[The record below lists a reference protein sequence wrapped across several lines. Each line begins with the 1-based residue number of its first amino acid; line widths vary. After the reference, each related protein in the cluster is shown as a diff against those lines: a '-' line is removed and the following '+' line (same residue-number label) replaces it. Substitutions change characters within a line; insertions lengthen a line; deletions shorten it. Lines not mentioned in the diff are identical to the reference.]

1 MPIINKFRRNYLTMT
16 ITPVKEPTVE
26 EYPWV
31 STEYALPTKALKKV
45 LARTKMGT
53 VHECQY
59 THVTRTWNA
68 IEDGSVVLC
77 VVQWKRTPDSL
88 TYSSPS
94 E

>member
-1 MPIINKFRRNYLTMT
+1 MT
-16 ITPVKEPTVE
+16 ISRVKEPTVE

-53 VHECQY
+53 VHACQY

-68 IEDGSVVLC
+68 IEDGSVVLY
-77 VVQWKRTPDSL
+77 VVQWKRTADSL